1 MFRRLSWV
9 VGVLFGF
16 IGSIVFAGL
25 IVTAPDLAG
34 PGVATSGDGLVS
46 SPNAP
51 GTGFSEVVLWLVA
64 TTICF
69 GVGFML
75 MRIAGWLIES
85 AIPRRHHRHRTHAPS
100 GNHRDSSGAD
110 HDGYDEEYEE
120 QSVDVDESSIEPQV
134 VPVEPGDRLPETCTE
149 KVEPL
154 EPPAQVEVVASTP
167 RVTKRVD
174 RPRVKFGRGVRSS
187 PNTESAEK
195 PRFRR

>member
-34 PGVATSGDGLVS
+34 PGVATSGGLVS

-51 GTGFSEVVLWLVA
+51 GTGFSGVVLWLVA

-85 AIPRRHHRHRTHAPS
+85 AIPRHHHRHRTHGRS
-100 GNHRDSSGAD
+100 GNHRDNRVEG

-120 QSVDVDESSIEPQV
+120 QIVELGESSIEPQTTQED
-134 VPVEPGDRLPETCTE
+134 PDDRVPETYTE
-149 KVEPL
+149 KVSEPL
-154 EPPAQVEVVASTP
+154 EPPAQVAVAAST
-167 RVTKRVD
+167 R
-174 RPRVKFGRGVRSS
+174 
-187 PNTESAEK
+187 E
-195 PRFRR
+195 